1 MTHLIKYRQF
11 YPDQVGFQFW
21 RDRMICLELF
31 GMRWCV
37 VVYSPV
43 EEKQAHAIVMQAI
56 SHAVEC
62 ANYASTREVRFTGLL
77 DYILSLIND
86 ELISWKES
94 HNINI
99 FQGIGIALTVVD
111 SEGRMAYAQG
121 GDAVVMLYQNGIR
134 HAKGSQ
140 QIADYRAY
148 NSLEMMHARR
158 IFGTY
163 KRWKGFVSAEFRLK
177 PGDVWFISTEA
188 NFHLMHDGLTD
199 EKVATLNDGIDDYWT
214 AIKKIYNNSGLLY
227 AGILVSGEYLSETTP
242 DVIGMESIRIWN
254 KWRKLDE
261 QLMEDL
267 PPGVGLYGRTA
278 PPPKKME
285 SAVSPTKVSRAQQNT
300 EDQAIEDE
308 ESEPWWRRY
317 SWKVILLF
325 LFALSM
331 IIRLINTI
339 VEAQER
345 SIGQ

>member
-21 RDRMICLELF
+21 RDRMVCLEFF

-86 ELISWKES
+86 ELIAFKES
-94 HNINI
+94 RNINI

-140 QIADYRAY
+140 DIADYRAY
-148 NSLEMMHARR
+148 NNLKMMHARR

-163 KRWKGFVSAEFRLK
+163 KTWKGFVSAEYRLK

-199 EKVATLNDGIDDYWT
+199 ETVATLHNGIDDYWT

-227 AGILVSGEYLSETTP
+227 AGILVSGEFLSETTP

-267 PPGVGLYGRTA
+267 PPGVGLYGLTA
-278 PPPKKME
+278 PHPKKME
-285 SAVSPTKVSRAQQNT
+285 SAESPTEVSEAQQKT
-300 EDQAIEDE
+300 EFKPIEDE

-325 LFALSM
+325 LFVLSM